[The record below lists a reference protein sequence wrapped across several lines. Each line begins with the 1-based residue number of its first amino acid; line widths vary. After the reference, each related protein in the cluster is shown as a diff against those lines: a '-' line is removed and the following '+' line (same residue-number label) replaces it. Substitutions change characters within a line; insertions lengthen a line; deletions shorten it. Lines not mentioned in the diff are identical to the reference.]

1 VVAGWTGGRTA
12 AMILYYNK
20 AGTLRLLMN
29 MKGSVFLD
37 LAIPATWTLLVT
49 MLINT
54 LDRDFIQQYMSVR
67 HPFSLQVYMF
77 LVGFQTI
84 FRTNMAHWR
93 FWEARTQVNMMIARW
108 MQSFLQTKAFMMA
121 SVACYKGTPEERLVY
136 KDKMRELLERQATY
150 FTVLSAVALNSL
162 SEMKS
167 SDDPSTWDQLEHTFR
182 AKDPHRCRIVEAFTE
197 PRFERTPYVQK
208 LSIVGKPTRR
218 DCEILQ
224 STHDKVLMV
233 MMWITEEL
241 SFLVMSKKMPVPAP
255 MVSRPYQELSNGS
268 LGYEQAL
275 KIALVPFPFVF
286 HQVSKVSML
295 IMLIAA
301 PPFACF
307 FTESRL
313 LAPILAVLVI
323 VGYLGLHH
331 TSLQLEEPYGQDA
344 NDQPLYDLQ
353 FDFCSF
359 VRQTI
364 ETDLP
369 GEEFLGLGKI
379 PKQKIVEQNKKQVGA
394 TGKEKRN
401 PNRMTMN
408 DLGLTGAD
416 ESRAMTPVFVDEED
430 EMVVVE
436 QKADPIVEHLNIKLK
451 EQGQATF
458 PTWLDPD
465 LLPDYDISHLTKKFK
480 DPDVAVW
487 VYRLIREEFPGQLP
501 PRGTGA
507 GGLMAELDESKAENF
522 ELEAKVAA
530 LEEDTAS
537 LAQEL
542 KLAREGAIESSEGV
556 LPPTWHTARDT
567 MQDLEY
573 RKEIAELESEVERLR
588 SALDV
593 ARMRA
598 RHYTPEE
605 ELDEVEQEI
614 IQLVKDKCR
623 LERNMNRT
631 AKAHKDA
638 TESLEKRMRE
648 EMRIQKDL
656 ISKAQLEFMALNN
669 KFEAELEGQE
679 KRHEEELSLARVEER
694 GQKEKEA
701 KAEAQRLKKQEKQ
714 DHTKRLVGQLKQ
726 LTQGYPNESLATVI
740 STAMEAKQKRQE
752 RQARREA
759 KKAAWEKEQA
769 RSKEAENM
777 PSPGGGAEVIEV
789 EEIDGDEAIN
799 DELAPLAVLEEP

>member
-1 VVAGWTGGRTA
+1 
-12 AMILYYNK
+12 MILYYNK

-37 LAIPATWTLLVT
+37 LALPATWTLVVT

-108 MQSFLQTKAFMMA
+108 MQSFLQTKAFIMA
-121 SVACYKGTPEERLVY
+121 SVACFKGTHEERLDY
-136 KDKMRELLERQATY
+136 AAKMRECLERQATY
-150 FTVLSAVALNSL
+150 FTVLNAVALNSL
-162 SEMKS
+162 SEMKT

-208 LSIVGKPTRR
+208 LSIVGKPSRR
-218 DCEILQ
+218 DCEILM

-241 SFLVMSKKMPVPAP
+241 SYLVMSKKLPVPAP
-255 MVSRPYQELSNGS
+255 IVSRPYQELSNGS

-295 IMLIAA
+295 IMLLAA

-307 FTESRL
+307 FTESRF
-313 LAPILAVLVI
+313 LAPILATLVI
-323 VGYLGLHH
+323 IGYLGLHH

-369 GEEFLGLGKI
+369 GEDLLGLGKL
-379 PKQKIVEQNKKQVGA
+379 PKKKIVEDEKKAVGGGFGQA
-394 TGKEKRN
+394 KMRKT
-401 PNRMTMN
+401 PTRMTMT
-408 DLGLTGAD
+408 DLGLTSAD
-416 ESRAMTPVFVDEED
+416 DSRAKTPIFMDDED
-430 EMVVVE
+430 DCITVE
-436 QKADPIVEHLNIKLK
+436 ADAHPIVHNLNLKLK

-458 PTWLDPD
+458 PVWLDPD

-480 DPDVAVW
+480 DHDVAVW
-487 VYRLIREEFPGQLP
+487 VYRLIREEFPGKLP
-501 PRGTGA
+501 PRGTGT
-507 GGLMAELDESKAENF
+507 GGLSAELEESKAENF
-522 ELEAKVAA
+522 ELESKVVA
-530 LEEDTAS
+530 LEDETAS
-537 LAQEL
+537 LSREL
-542 KLAREGAIESSEGV
+542 KIAREGAIEGSEGV

-567 MQDLEY
+567 VHDLEY
-573 RKEIAELESEVERLR
+573 RKEISELDSEVERLH

-605 ELDEVEQEI
+605 ELDEVEEEI

-623 LERNMNRT
+623 LERNMSRIS
-631 AKAHKDA
+631 KAHVAA
-638 TESLEKRMRE
+638 TESLEKQMRE
-648 EMRIQKDL
+648 QMRIQKDL
-656 ISKAQLEFMALNN
+656 ISEAQLEFMTLNN
-669 KFEAELEGQE
+669 KFEAELEEQE
-679 KRHEEELSLARVEER
+679 KRHEEELSLVRVEEKGR
-694 GQKEKEA
+694 KEKEA
-701 KAEAQRLKKQEKQ
+701 KAEALRLKQEKQ
-714 DHTKRLVGQLKQ
+714 EHTKRLVGQLKQ
-726 LTQGYPNESLATVI
+726 LTQGYPNESLSNVI
-740 STAMEAKQKRQE
+740 STSMEQKQKRMD
-752 RQARREA
+752 RKARRAA
-759 KKAAWEKEQA
+759 KKAAWEGEKA
-769 RSKEAENM
+769 AAESPNP
-777 PSPGGGAEVIEV
+777 PSPGSGDEIVEV
-789 EEIDGDEAIN
+789 EEIDGDQAIN
-799 DELAPLAVLEEP
+799 DELAGDPFAVVEEP